1 LSLTITIREAYDSD
15 LLTLIEYNRALA
27 KETENLS
34 LDIDVLRLGI
44 QTALKLENCYYFI
57 AEIERGNVIGQ
68 TMITSEWSDWRNSE
82 IWWIQSVYV
91 HPDYRKQGVFRKIF
105 MHIENISKKSHLV
118 KSLRLYVMKD
128 NLVGIETYKNLGM
141 NNSGYLV
148 YEKTLFPN
156 IESSFSNKNLS
167 D

>member
-1 LSLTITIREAYDSD
+1 MSLTITIREAYDSD

-34 LDIDVLRLGI
+34 LDTDVLRLGI
-44 QTALKLENCYYFI
+44 KTALKLENCYYFV

-82 IWWIQSVYV
+82 MWWIQSVYV
-91 HPDYRKQGVFRKIF
+91 HPDYRKQGVFRRIF
-105 MHIENISKKSHLV
+105 MHIENISTKSHPV
-118 KSLRLYVMKD
+118 KSLRLYVMKN
-128 NLVGIETYKNLGM
+128 NLVGIETYKSLGM

-148 YEKTLFPN
+148 YEKTLFPT
-156 IESSFSNKNLS
+156 IEPPFSKKNLS